1 MSFRSD
7 TRAASIALN
16 HALTLGITAI
26 LISGLII
33 GAGQLVTRQ
42 EERVS
47 ERGLTDVNEVLV
59 SEIQQVD
66 RMAATGS
73 PSAVRSSVSL
83 PSRIGGGGYNIELQV
98 YSENRVV
105 LWTNSTTFTVPV
117 EIDNE
122 TAVCGRG
129 LSGGPTSVT
138 YLPDEDCLTIES
150 EVR

>member
-33 GAGQLVTRQ
+33 GAGQLVTQQ

-47 ERGLTDVNEVLV
+47 ERGLADVNEVVV

-66 RMAATGS
+66 RLAATGS
-73 PSAVRSSVSL
+73 PSTIRSSVSF
-83 PSRIGGGGYNIELQV
+83 PSRIGGGGYNVELVV
-98 YSENRVV
+98 YSDDRVV
-105 LWTNSTTFTVPV
+105 LWANTTQYTVPV
-117 EIDNE
+117 EINNE
-122 TAVCGRG
+122 TAVCERA
-129 LSGGPTSVT
+129 LTGGPMSVI
-138 YLPDEDCLTIES
+138 YDPEEDCLTMES
-150 EVR
+150 GVR